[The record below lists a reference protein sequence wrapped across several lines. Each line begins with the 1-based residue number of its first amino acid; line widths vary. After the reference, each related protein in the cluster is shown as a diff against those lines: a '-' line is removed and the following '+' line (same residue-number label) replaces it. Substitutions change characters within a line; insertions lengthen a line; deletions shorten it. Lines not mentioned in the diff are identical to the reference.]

1 MQDLY
6 TWSAKTLQNERDME
20 WLENRK
26 EHWIPL
32 LATKMRLLYSGY
44 SFVVMCDDER
54 RWFGEYIV
62 SRINDSKNTR
72 PLLPFFE
79 FSSLYNQEITSQ
91 EQVALLNDMLSLS
104 FSNGFIYFYIGR
116 GDHAYAKI
124 AKSHEDSYLWLI
136 DEALPNS
143 FQLSENDE
151 SLDIKLLQ
159 LFKILN
165 KSIDAVLFGE
175 VVL

>member
-6 TWSAKTLQNERDME
+6 TWSAKAIQNEQHLE

-32 LATKMRLLYSGY
+32 LAAKMKLLYNGY
-44 SFVVMCDDER
+44 SFVVLCDESR
-54 RWFGEYIV
+54 SWFGEYIV
-62 SRINDSKNTR
+62 RKINENQGVR
-72 PLLPFFE
+72 PLLPFFS
-79 FSSLYNQEITSQ
+79 FSSCCKNEIKSQ
-91 EQVALLNDMLSLS
+91 EDIDLLNDMLSLS
-104 FSNGFIYFYIGR
+104 FSNGFIYFYIGK
-116 GDHAYAKI
+116 GDHINAKI

-151 SLDIKLLQ
+151 YLDIRLLQ